1 MDKILR
7 VNMTELSSKIETVPT
22 AWAGLGGRGLTSTI
36 VAAEVPATCHP
47 LGENNKLVFAP
58 GLLTGTAA
66 ANSGRLSAGAKSP
79 LTGTI
84 KESNAGG
91 TAAQMLARLGVKA
104 LIIEGLPKADKWYS
118 LHVTKDGVTV
128 QEESELVGKG
138 NFAVIEAIEARL
150 GKKTGILTIGVAGE
164 LKMTAANISVKDPDS
179 KIRSHGRGGLGAV
192 MGSKKIKFISIDDAG
207 APGVKIA
214 DPEKFKVAA
223 RTFAKA
229 LLDHPVSGEGLPTY
243 GTNVLVN
250 ILNEA
255 GGLPTRNFTVGQF
268 KGADKISGET
278 MHDTIV
284 ARGGKPKHGCH
295 AGCIIQCSQV
305 YPDKE
310 GKYVTSGF
318 EYETI
323 WGLGADCCIDNLDDI
338 AQADSLMDD
347 IGIDSIETAVM
358 FGVAMEA
365 GILPWGD
372 SKELLRLLSEE
383 IGKGTP
389 LGRILGGG
397 AVSVGRAYGVTRVP
411 VVKGQ
416 GIPAYDPRSVKGI
429 GITYATSTMG
439 ADHTSGYTIA
449 TNILNVGGY
458 VDPLKKD
465 GQVELSRNL
474 QIATAAVDSTGMCI
488 FVAFPAL
495 DIPECLPALIDML
508 NARFGIALTGDD
520 VTNLGS
526 STSRRVSIR
535 AMTACPSSSIPKQW
549 LPTMQSGISPMR
561 RSTSS
566 GIFSTLVC
574 TRCGACH
581 TGSFSSTLNREE
593 LYHEHCRQ
601 TVCHVQKRQIQGRRA
616 GAPRRDRL
624 PQGHGQPG
632 TDRRRDRRR
641 NDQRQA
647 CNTRS
652 TPARGGHPVPLPPGW
667 RRLIWIKS

>member
-7 VNMTELSSKIETVPT
+7 VNMADLSSTIESVPT

-36 VAAEVPATCHP
+36 VAAEVPPTCHA
-47 LGENNKLVFAP
+47 LGASNKLVFAP
-58 GLLTGTAA
+58 GLLSGTAA

-91 TAAQMLARLGVKA
+91 TAAQMLARLGIKA
-104 LIIEGLPKADKWYS
+104 LIIEGIPTEDKWYS
-118 LHVTKDGVTV
+118 LHVNKDGVSV
-128 QEESELVGKG
+128 QEETELVGKK
-138 NFAVIEAIEARL
+138 NFAVIEALEARL
-150 GKKTGILTIGVAGE
+150 GKKTGILMIGPVGE
-164 LKMTAANISVKDPDS
+164 LKMAAANISVKDPDS

-192 MGSKKIKFISIDDAG
+192 MGSKKIKFISIDDQG
-207 APGVKIA
+207 APGVTIA

-229 LLDHPVSGEGLPTY
+229 LLEHPVSGQGLTTY

-255 GGLPTRNFTVGQF
+255 GGLPTRNFSVGQF
-268 KGADKISGET
+268 EGADKISGET

-284 ARGGKPKHGCH
+284 ARGGKPRHGCH

-305 YPDKE
+305 YNDKD

-338 AQADSLMDD
+338 ARADSIMDD
-347 IGIDSIETAVM
+347 IGIDSIETAVV

-372 SKELLRLLSEE
+372 SKEMLRILTEE
-383 IGKGTP
+383 IGTGTP

-397 AVSVGRAYGVTRVP
+397 AGSVGKAYGVTRVP
-411 VVKGQ
+411 VVKNQ
-416 GIPAYDPRSVKGI
+416 AIPAYDPRSVKGI

-439 ADHTSGYTIA
+439 ADHTAGYTIA
-449 TNILNVGGY
+449 TNILNVGGF
-458 VDPLKKD
+458 VDPLKKE

-520 VTNLGS
+520 VTNLGKHIL
-526 STSRRVSIR
+526 RV
-535 AMTACPSSSIPKQW
+535 
-549 LPTMQSGISPMR
+549 
-561 RSTSS
+561 
-566 GIFSTLVC
+566 
-574 TRCGACH
+574 
-581 TGSFSSTLNREE
+581 
-593 LYHEHCRQ
+593 EHQ
-601 TVCHVQKRQIQGRRA
+601 FNIEA
-616 GAPRRDRL
+616 GFTNKDDRL
-624 PQGHGQPG
+624 PEFFSKETVAPH
-632 TDRRRDRRR
+632 
-641 NDQRQA
+641 NA
-647 CNTRS
+647 
-652 TPARGGHPVPLPPGW
+652 
-667 RRLIWIKS
+667 IWDFSDAEIDEFWNF